1 MHKSTQGIIPKHF
14 YMYVTRT
21 MFVLPITM
29 ATDFHLLSEFEE
41 NHKAGINTVI
51 AEPFHQ
57 KWYYQDVI

>member
-41 NHKAGINTVI
+41 NH
-51 AEPFHQ
+51 
-57 KWYYQDVI
+57 